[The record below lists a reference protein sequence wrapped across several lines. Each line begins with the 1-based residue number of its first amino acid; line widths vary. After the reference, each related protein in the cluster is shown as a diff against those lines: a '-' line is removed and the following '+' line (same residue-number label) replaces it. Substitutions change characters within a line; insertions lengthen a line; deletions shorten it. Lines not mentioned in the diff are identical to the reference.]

1 MRIRGKGRGCAVWG
15 RRRVEEARSS
25 RSAVDQVRKGGRDK
39 EDRLTGQSGAKFL
52 WLGVAREEREIRG
65 RGRQSRLERGL
76 GWICRQAEAGG
87 GRKIAFEKKR
97 ERPDLPFQARGWLQ
111 MPCHFARFPVLPRKQ
126 PLFVCAT
133 VLYWLCQKVAP
144 AAAPGHTFR
153 ADGRGRP
160 SVAGSSPAIA
170 GSRTSKEKRRS
181 RRARRSQPPPSAH
194 VKPGARWRRAS
205 QAPPSA
211 TNAAKRSMGS
221 WFSPDLTLT
230 LP

>member
-76 GWICRQAEAGG
+76 GWICRQANKRQA

-111 MPCHFARFPVLPRKQ
+111 MPCHTARLVSSSPASS
-126 PLFVCAT
+126 LFVCAT

-153 ADGRGRP
+153 ADGRSRP
-160 SVAGSSPAIA
+160 SVWREEQSSD
-170 GSRTSKEKRRS
+170 SRVSNQQGKAALTPSKKKSAATECECSREARSKMATS
-181 RRARRSQPPPSAH
+181 
-194 VKPGARWRRAS
+194 
-205 QAPPSA
+205 
-211 TNAAKRSMGS
+211 
-221 WFSPDLTLT
+221 
-230 LP
+230 